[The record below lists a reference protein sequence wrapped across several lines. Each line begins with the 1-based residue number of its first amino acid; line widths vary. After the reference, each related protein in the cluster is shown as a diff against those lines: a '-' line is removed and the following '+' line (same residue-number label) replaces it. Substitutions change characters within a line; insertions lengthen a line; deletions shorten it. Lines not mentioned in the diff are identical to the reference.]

1 MLFIYVE
8 KTIIYR
14 HMSFDPKAPFNGLPL
29 LPPKGDLEN
38 KVVLKACVEARAALA
53 SLKQATALIPNP
65 TVLINTIPLLE
76 AQASSAIENV
86 VTTTDALF
94 RLAQLQEN
102 GADPQTKEAL
112 RYRTAL
118 RHGCVAINKIPL
130 NTRIA
135 EEICTIIKDVRMTV
149 RRVPGTALA
158 HGGSG
163 AVIYTPPVG
172 ENLLRDK
179 LANWERFVNL
189 PSDLDPLVRM
199 AIAHYQFEAIHP
211 FTDGNGRTGRI
222 LNLLILVQYGL
233 LDSPVLYL
241 SRYIIRNKRAYYDL
255 LLQVTKEEAWQEWL
269 LYMLRAT
276 ADTASWT
283 IEKIR
288 AIREL
293 AERTADIVKKRLPK
307 IYSKE
312 LIEAIFV
319 QPYTRIENLTKAGI
333 AKRQT
338 ASVYLNKLAQ
348 AKVLSSAQF
357 GRNKLFVNPA
367 FLRLL
372 TKDDADE

>member
-1 MLFIYVE
+1 M
-8 KTIIYR
+8 R
-14 HMSFDPKAPFNGLPL
+14 FNPISPYDALPL
-29 LPPKGDLEN
+29 LPPKVELE
-38 KVVLKACVEARAALA
+38 KKTVLKACVEARAALA
-53 SLKQATALIPNP
+53 SLKQASALIPNP

-94 RLAQLQEN
+94 RQAQLQEQA
-102 GADPQTKEAL
+102 ADPQTKEAL

-118 RHGCVAINKIPL
+118 RHGCEAIRKTPL

-135 EEICTIIKDVRMTV
+135 EEICTIIKDVRTTV

-158 HGGSG
+158 HEGSG
-163 AVIYTPPVG
+163 AIIYTPPVG
-172 ENLLRDK
+172 ERLLRDK
-179 LANWERFVNL
+179 LSNWESFVNL
-189 PSDLDPLVRM
+189 PNDLDPLVRM
-199 AIAHYQFEAIHP
+199 AVAHYQFEAIHP

-241 SRYIIRNKRAYYDL
+241 SRYIIRKRAPYYDL
-255 LLQVTKEEAWQEWL
+255 LMRVTKEQAWEQWL
-269 LYMLRAT
+269 LYMLHAT
-276 ADTASWT
+276 ADTAMWT
-283 IEKIR
+283 LQKIQ
-288 AIREL
+288 AIRDL
-293 AERTADIVKKRLPK
+293 AERTGETVKKKLPK

-312 LIEAIFV
+312 LTETIFV
-319 QPYTRIENLTKAGI
+319 QPYTRIENLIDAGI

-338 ASVYLNKLAQ
+338 AASYLHKLVQ

-357 GRNKLFVNPA
+357 GRTKLFVNPG

-372 TKDDADE
+372 TRDVSEK

>member
-1 MLFIYVE
+1 MRFAAN
-8 KTIIYR
+8 
-14 HMSFDPKAPFNGLPL
+14 SPFNALPL
-29 LPPKGDLEN
+29 LPPKGELEN
-38 KVVLKACVEARAALA
+38 KPVLKACVQARSALA

-94 RLAQLQEN
+94 RQAQLQEN
-102 GADPQTKEAL
+102 AADPQTKEAL

-118 RHGCVAINKIPL
+118 RHGCEAIRKAPL

-149 RRVPGTALA
+149 RRTPGTALA
-158 HGGSG
+158 QEGSG
-163 AVIYTPPVG
+163 VVIYTPPAG
-172 ENLLRDK
+172 EKIIRDK
-179 LANWERFVNL
+179 LANWEAFVNL

-211 FTDGNGRTGRI
+211 FTDGNGRAGRI

-241 SRYIIRNKRAYYDL
+241 SRYIIRNKGPYYDL
-255 LLQVTKEEAWQEWL
+255 LMRVTREGAWHDWL
-269 LYMLRAT
+269 LYMLQAT
-276 ADTASWT
+276 ADTAHWT
-283 IEKIR
+283 LEKIQ
-288 AIREL
+288 AIRDL
-293 AERTADIVKKRLPK
+293 AERTAEAVKKKLPK

-312 LIEAIFV
+312 LIDTIFV
-319 QPYTRIENLTKAGI
+319 QPYTRIENLTAAGI

-338 ASVYLNKLAQ
+338 ASGYLNKLVQ
-348 AKVLSSAQF
+348 ARVLSSAQF
-357 GRNKLFVNPA
+357 GRTKLFVNPA

-372 TKDDADE
+372 TKDIPDQ

>member
-1 MLFIYVE
+1 M
-8 KTIIYR
+8 
-14 HMSFDPKAPFNGLPL
+14 PFNPKSPFDALPL

-38 KVVLKACVEARAALA
+38 KPVLKACVEARAALA

-94 RLAQLQEN
+94 RQAQLQEN
-102 GADPQTKEAL
+102 SADPQTKEAL

-118 RHGCVAINKIPL
+118 RHGCEAINKAPL

-158 HGGSG
+158 HEGSG
-163 AVIYTPPVG
+163 AIIYTPPVG
-172 ENLLRDK
+172 ESLLRDK

-241 SRYIIRNKRAYYDL
+241 SRYIIRNKRPYYDL
-255 LLQVTKEEAWQEWL
+255 LLRVTKEAAWEEWL

-276 ADTASWT
+276 ADTAKWT
-283 IEKIR
+283 VEKIR

-293 AERTADIVKKRLPK
+293 VERTADTVKKRLPK

-312 LIEAIFV
+312 LIESIFV
-319 QPYTRIENLTKAGI
+319 QPYTRIENLTNAGI

-357 GRNKLFVNPA
+357 GRNKLFVNPV

-372 TKDDADE
+372 TKDVVDE

>member
-1 MLFIYVE
+1 
-8 KTIIYR
+8 
-14 HMSFDPKAPFNGLPL
+14 MSFDPKAPFNGLPL

-158 HGGSG
+158 HEGSG

-199 AIAHYQFEAIHP
+199 AIAHYQFEAIYP

-276 ADTASWT
+276 ADTATWT